1 MLRCALCTAS
11 IDALTAA
18 PAGAI
23 VPQHRAPWLPPWRFL
38 GSVISDLRSRICDH
52 AGPELREELMTANRL
67 ALLATAAITAIT
79 VAAPVRADDTITIGF
94 TVSQTGPLNNDS
106 VSQMRGFELW
116 RDEVNAAGGIK
127 AGDKHYKINFTSYDD
142 ESQNVRVQQLY
153 TRLISQ
159 DKAQFLFSPYSS
171 GLVATAAIISEQYG
185 KVMLTTGGAE
195 EKTYQLGNKNLFQ
208 LYSPAGQYLAG
219 AVDALKEKNPKAQV
233 AFIYKDDPFS
243 KAVAQV
249 TRDLAKRQGVN
260 VVLDESYSPSTTDF
274 GPIINKLVSAKAD
287 ALLGGGHYPDGST
300 LARQLHDQ
308 KVGLKWVTLLV
319 APDTPKF
326 AELGDAAVG
335 ITVPSQW
342 APQVT
347 YKPDFGPTAQ
357 DFNKRFVDKYKIEA
371 GYHAAGGYTAGLIL
385 QHAIEQSG
393 SIDQAKVAAALNKL
407 DVTTMFGRSRFSTD
421 PKDHG
426 LQLAHAMVLGQ
437 WQKKNGQLVKE
448 VIWPNDAKTA
458 DIIY

>member
-1 MLRCALCTAS
+1 
-11 IDALTAA
+11 
-18 PAGAI
+18 
-23 VPQHRAPWLPPWRFL
+23 
-38 GSVISDLRSRICDH
+38 
-52 AGPELREELMTANRL
+52 MTTNRL
-67 ALLATAAITAIT
+67 ALLAVTALMLATPA
-79 VAAPVRADDTITIGF
+79 RADDTITIGF

-106 VSQMRGFELW
+106 VAQMRGFELW

-127 AGDKHYKINFTSYDD
+127 AGDKHYKINFASYDD

-153 TRLISQ
+153 TRLIAQ

-208 LYSPAGQYLAG
+208 IYSPAGQYLAG

-249 TRDLAKRQGVN
+249 TRDLAKRDGVN
-260 VVLDESYSPSTTDF
+260 VVLDELYSPSTTDF
-274 GPIINKLVSAKAD
+274 GPIINKLISAKAD

-335 ITVPSQW
+335 ISVPSQW

-357 DFNKRFVDKYKIEA
+357 EFNKRFTDKYKIEA
-371 GYHAAGGYTAGLIL
+371 GYHAAGGYAAGMLL

-393 SIDQAKVAAALNKL
+393 SIEQAKVAAALNKM
-407 DVTTMFGRSRFSTD
+407 DVTTMFGRTKFSTD
-421 PKDHG
+421 PKEHG

-437 WQKKNGQLVKE
+437 WQKKGGQLVKE
-448 VIWPNDAKTA
+448 VIWPTAAKTA
-458 DIIY
+458 DILY

>member
-1 MLRCALCTAS
+1 MLRCAVCTAS

-23 VPQHRAPWLPPWRFL
+23 VPQHRAPWLPSWRFL
-38 GSVISDLRSRICDH
+38 GSVISDLRSRICDR

-67 ALLATAAITAIT
+67 ALLAAAITAIT